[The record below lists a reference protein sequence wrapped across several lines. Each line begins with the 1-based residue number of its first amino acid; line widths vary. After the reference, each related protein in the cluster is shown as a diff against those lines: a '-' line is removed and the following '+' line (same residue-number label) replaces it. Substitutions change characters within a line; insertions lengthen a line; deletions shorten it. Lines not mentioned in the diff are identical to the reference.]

1 MQKLQRID
9 GVQLV
14 GVVDRAIECARGRAE
29 EFALSQYAGSLDTL
43 RGEFDVV
50 SIAVPIP
57 ELADVALCAVE
68 NAHVL
73 IEKPGALGTQS
84 LEKLQAAVSRAGVK
98 VAVGFL
104 ERFNQAIPSGRSV
117 RRMVA
122 CRSAP
127 RTGRDISLAYDLA
140 VHDLDLAF
148 RALGDVALRPSFVRE
163 GSDSFSLRLLGDQGR
178 EARVR
183 VRTNASRK
191 RRRIWMDG
199 ERLDLLSSQ
208 FDALGA
214 QFDTFIQWVKGT
226 GAWAF
231 GRS

>member
-1 MQKLQRID
+1 MGAFAYAKFQRID

-68 NAHVL
+68 MARMFHRKTGRTGYA
-73 IEKPGALGTQS
+73 KPRKAPSRRQPRGEGRRRVLGTIQS
-84 LEKLQAAVSRAGVK
+84 GDSFRAVC
-98 VAVGFL
+98 
-104 ERFNQAIPSGRSV
+104 

-127 RTGRDISLAYDLA
+127 RWVVTFRLHTTWPCMTSTLHFALWVMWRSDPLCTGR
-140 VHDLDLAF
+140 F
-148 RALGDVALRPSFVRE
+148 GF
-163 GSDSFSLRLLGDQGR
+163 FSLRLLGDQGR

-183 VRTNASRK
+183 VRPMQAANGDESGWMENASCSAA
-191 RRRIWMDG
+191 
-199 ERLDLLSSQ
+199 SSMPLEHNSIPS
-208 FDALGA
+208 FSG
-214 QFDTFIQWVKGT
+214 
-226 GAWAF
+226 
-231 GRS
+231 